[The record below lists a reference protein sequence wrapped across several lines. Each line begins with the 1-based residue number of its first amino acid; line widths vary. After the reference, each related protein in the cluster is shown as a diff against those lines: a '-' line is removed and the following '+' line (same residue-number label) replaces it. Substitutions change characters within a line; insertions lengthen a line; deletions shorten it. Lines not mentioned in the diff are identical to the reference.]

1 MKCVQLNT
9 AHRAGLKTKLYILL
23 SCASKRLNL
32 LISAKDLHNGV
43 NKPKNP
49 NIIIDTRSFSE
60 YKNGHI
66 PGAINVDLFQLH
78 WFDTSKRGIKDF
90 NRQTRI
96 LLSRI
101 GIQRKSQVIFY
112 DNVSGI
118 SAARGVW
125 LLLYFSHKKVGMLDG
140 GFEKWKREGYRIEV
154 KTNPSKYS
162 EFKGRINYK
171 VLATAK
177 ETKGLLNN
185 KNVSIVDARSSKE
198 FNGSDVRA
206 VRRGHIPS
214 AINIAWENNIENGVF
229 KSNSKLSRIYSD
241 VPKKSQ
247 IITYCQG
254 GYRAANT
261 FLALKLLGYDKVKMY
276 LGSWGEWGNKLDLP
290 VSDGN

>member
-1 MKCVQLNT
+1 MKT
-9 AHRAGLKTKLYILL
+9 TLYILL
-23 SCASKRLNL
+23 DYQEIILNL
-32 LISAKDLHNGV
+32 LISAKDLHKQV
-43 NKPKNP
+43 SKSKNR

-60 YKNGHI
+60 YQNGHI

-96 LLSRI
+96 LLSRS
-101 GIQRKSQVIFY
+101 GIQSGSHVIFY
-112 DNVSGI
+112 DNLSGI

-125 LLLYFSHKKVGMLDG
+125 LLLYFSHKKVAMLDG
-140 GFEKWKREGYRIEV
+140 GFEKWKKEGYRIEV
-154 KTNPSKYS
+154 KTNPLKYT

-177 ETKGLLNN
+177 EIKRSLNN
-185 KNVSIVDARSSKE
+185 KNVSIIDARSSKE

-214 AINIAWENNIENGVF
+214 SINIDWENNIENGVF
-229 KSNSKLSRIYSD
+229 KNKSKLSGIYSN

-261 FLALKLLGYDKVKMY
+261 FLVLKLLGYNKVKMY

-290 VSDGN
+290 VSNGD

>member
-1 MKCVQLNT
+1 MT
-9 AHRAGLKTKLYILL
+9 EST
-23 SCASKRLNL
+23 S
-32 LISAKDLHNGV
+32 
-43 NKPKNP
+43 PKII

-66 PGAINVDLFQLH
+66 PGVINVDLFQLH

-101 GIQRKSQVIFY
+101 GIQRESHVIFY

-140 GFEKWKREGYRIEV
+140 GFEKWKKEGYPIEV
-154 KTNPSKYS
+154 KTNPLKYA

-177 ETKGLLNN
+177 EIKGSLNN

-206 VRRGHIPS
+206 IRRGHIPS
-214 AINIAWENNIENGVF
+214 AINIDWENNIENGVF
-229 KSNSKLSRIYSD
+229 KSKGKLSRIYSD
-241 VPKKSQ
+241 IPKNSQ

-254 GYRAANT
+254 GYRAANA
-261 FLALKLLGYDKVKMY
+261 FLALEILGIRKSKNV
-276 LGSWGEWGNKLDLP
+276 SWFMGRMGK
-290 VSDGN
+290 

>member
-1 MKCVQLNT
+1 
-9 AHRAGLKTKLYILL
+9 LYILL
-23 SCASKRLNL
+23 EYQEIILNL
-32 LISAKDLHNGV
+32 LISAKDLHKQV
-43 NKPKNP
+43 NKSKNR
-49 NIIIDTRSFSE
+49 NVIIDTRSFSE
-60 YKNGHI
+60 YKDGHI

-101 GIQRKSQVIFY
+101 GIQGRSHVIFY

-125 LLLYFSHKKVGMLDG
+125 LLLYFSHKKAAMLDG
-140 GFEKWKREGYRIEV
+140 GFEKWKKEGYSIEV
-154 KTNPSKYS
+154 KTNPLQYS

-171 VLATAK
+171 ILATAK
-177 ETKGLLNN
+177 EIKGSLNK
-185 KNVSIVDARSSKE
+185 KNVSIVDARSTKE
-198 FNGSDVRA
+198 YDGSDVRA
-206 VRRGHIPS
+206 VSRGHIPS
-214 AINIAWENNIENGVF
+214 AINIDWENNIENGVF
-229 KSNSKLSRIYSD
+229 KSSSKLSRIYLV

-261 FLALKLLGYDKVKMY
+261 FLVLKLLGYDKVKMY

-290 VSDGN
+290 VSKRD

>member
-1 MKCVQLNT
+1 MLEYT
-9 AHRAGLKTKLYILL
+9 RIL
-23 SCASKRLNL
+23 LNL
-32 LISAKDLHNGV
+32 LISTKDLHNRV
-43 NKPKNP
+43 SKSKNR

-66 PGAINVDLFQLH
+66 PGAINIDLFQLH
-78 WFDTSKRGIKDF
+78 WFDTSKKGIKDF
-90 NRQTRI
+90 NRQTRM
-96 LLSRI
+96 LLSHI
-101 GIQRKSQVIFY
+101 GIQTKSHVIFY

-118 SAARGVW
+118 LAARGVW
-125 LLLYFSHKKVGMLDG
+125 LLLYFSHKKVGILDG
-140 GFEKWKREGYRIEV
+140 GFEKWKKEGYDIEV
-154 KTNPSKYS
+154 KTNPLKYS
-162 EFKGRINYK
+162 EFKGRVNYK

-177 ETKGLLNN
+177 EIKGLLNN
-185 KNVSIVDARSSKE
+185 KNVSIVDARTGKE

-206 VRRGHIPS
+206 VRRGHIPL
-214 AINIAWENNIENGVF
+214 AINIDWENNIENGVF

-254 GYRAANT
+254 GYRAANA

-290 VSDGN
+290 VSNGE